1 MTDQS
6 CPPNVRREAGDA
18 GQDLREGPGRRC
30 VISIPGSERAY
41 AVLATVT
48 VRVAV
53 PLRSPEAVT
62 VAVSVVFQLKVAFV
76 PE

>member
-1 MTDQS
+1 M
-6 CPPNVRREAGDA
+6 
-18 GQDLREGPGRRC
+18 
-30 VISIPGSERAY
+30 
-41 AVLATVT
+41 LATVT